1 MYHLTPCLAQTSF
14 RGTVEM
20 VVHELQTQNQSMRP
34 AAPLSSYIAVSL
46 SNVIATSCQYEAL
59 KYVTFPV
66 QTLGKCAKM
75 IPVMAWGTL
84 ISHKAY
90 SAKDFSVAAL
100 VTAGCTCFLLSGKA
114 TSQGADQSSYLG
126 FACMLVYLAFDGFT
140 ATFQVCSCDPPPP
153 PTRICVPR
161 PPPGAHVTPASNFC
175 STSLATILSCF
186 SMSAFICRTVVV

>member
-1 MYHLTPCLAQTSF
+1 
-14 RGTVEM
+14 M
-20 VVHELQTQNQSMRP
+20 VVHELQAQNQSMGP
-34 AAPLSSYIAVSL
+34 AAPLASYIAVSL

-66 QTLGKCAKM
+66 QSLGKCAKM

-90 SAKDFSVAAL
+90 SAKDFCVAAL

-114 TSQGADQSSYLG
+114 TSKGANQSSYLG

-140 ATFQVCSCDPPPP
+140 ATFQVCSCEPPL
-153 PTRICVPR
+153 TRACQSPRLHR
-161 PPPGAHVTPASNFC
+161 PPPFGPHFTPYSHFC
-175 STSLATILSCF
+175 SFASATTPRAA
-186 SMSAFICRTVVV
+186 SACQHSSAQLLWFEWHGNADNAA